1 MRIIRSHPV
10 YFNSNVINTAY
21 EEIIPCWGIEYLDT
35 QSVVTDN
42 QLTHHEPHAL
52 GSSR

>member
-1 MRIIRSHPV
+1 MRLIRSHPV

-21 EEIIPCWGIEYLDT
+21 EENLPCWGSEYLVT
-35 QSVVTDN
+35 QSLVTDD
-42 QLTHHEPHAL
+42 QFTHHEPHAL